1 MGGDCMAVLVFRAED
16 VALSIDLLVVK
27 ESRRPGDLLVVSR
40 SGRLEERSVCNV
52 RWVVRCW

>member
-1 MGGDCMAVLVFRAED
+1 MAVLVFRAED